1 MLDPRILVLGAGS
14 IGSRHARELHTAGA
28 EIDVADPDRA
38 RSEAAAAVAGG
49 RAVPFDLD
57 HLGGYDGIVVASPTT
72 FHAQQARAALEAGAT
87 VLVEKPL
94 VDGGDDLC
102 FLDDLVAL
110 GKGRLMVGYNL
121 RLHEPVRRL
130 VDLVHAGRA
139 GRVLSVRLWFGS
151 WLPDWR
157 PSVDYRQ
164 TYSARS
170 DLGGGVL
177 SDAIHEI
184 DLLVWLL
191 GIGPFDILGAFVGRV
206 GPLEIDVEDTVK
218 ALLRHQSGV
227 VAEVSLDYLSRRYR
241 RGIEVI
247 GDRATVR
254 LDWARA
260 VLEVE
265 DAAGIEVQ
273 TADEPV
279 ADSYSRQAERFLA
292 FVAGEVDPPVDG
304 ETGAASIRLAASIR
318 AASVRAAG

>member
-1 MLDPRILVLGAGS
+1 VAPRVLVASVLVLGAGS
-14 IGSRHARELHTAGA
+14 IGSRHARELHAAGA
-28 EIDVADPDRA
+28 EVDVADPDRA
-38 RSEAAAAVAGG
+38 RSEAAAAAAGG
-49 RAVPFDLD
+49 RSVPFDLD
-57 HLGGYDGIVVASPTT
+57 HLDGYDGIVVASPTT
-72 FHAQQARAALEAGAT
+72 FHAQQARAALDAGAT

-94 VDGGDDLC
+94 VDD
-102 FLDDLVAL
+102 LDDLDELVTM

-121 RLHEPVRRL
+121 RLHDPVRRL
-130 VDLVHAGRA
+130 VDMVHEGRA
-139 GRVLSVRLWFGS
+139 GRVSAVRLWFGS

-164 TYSARS
+164 TYSARA
-170 DLGGGVL
+170 DLGGGIL
-177 SDAIHEI
+177 SDAIHEL

-191 GIGPFDILGAFVGRV
+191 GSGPYDVLGAFVGRV

-218 ALLRHQSGV
+218 ALLRHHSGA

-265 DAAGIEVQ
+265 DANGVEVHA
-273 TADEPV
+273 ADEPV
-279 ADSYSRQAERFLA
+279 ADSYARQAERFLA
-292 FVAGEVDPPVDG
+292 FVAGKADPPVDG
-304 ETGAASIRLAASIR
+304 ETGAASVRLAQSIR
-318 AASVRAAG
+318 AAG